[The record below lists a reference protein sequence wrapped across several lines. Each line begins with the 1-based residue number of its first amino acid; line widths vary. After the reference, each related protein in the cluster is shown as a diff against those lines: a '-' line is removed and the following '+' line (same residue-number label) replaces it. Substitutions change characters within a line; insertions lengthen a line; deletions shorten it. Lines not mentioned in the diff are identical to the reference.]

1 MEKEQMLSIYSSDI
15 SFEEVQS
22 YTDNAPYY
30 YPHYFSLV
38 HPLQLNPDDK
48 YRLYLIDTTLHF
60 AKVQHFVVVIQR
72 GNEYYSMGFGSGP
85 SNQYVIKSPDPYMK
99 YISDVEKY
107 NTHAFQ
113 DFVPLNEYADKLNT
127 FLESYH
133 RGGYIQFK
141 NGTTGFFA
149 AHTIKKSYNVFT
161 NMCLSGFDSIF
172 PIPTDKLHAAER
184 FCFYTATGRGKRR
197 RTRKRTRKHK
207 KI

>member
-1 MEKEQMLSIYSSDI
+1 MEKEQILSIYKSDI
-15 SFEEVQS
+15 SFEEVKT

-38 HPLQLNPDDK
+38 RPLHLNPEDEYK
-48 YRLYLIDTTLHF
+48 LYLIDITIHVV
-60 AKVQHFVVVIQR
+60 KVQHFVVVIKR

-99 YISDVEKY
+99 YVSDVDKY
-107 NTHAFQ
+107 SAFQ
-113 DFVPLNEYADKLNT
+113 DFTPLNDYADKLNM
-127 FLESYH
+127 FLTSYT

-149 AHTIKKSYNVFT
+149 AHTTAKYNVFK

-172 PIPTDKLHAAER
+172 PIPTEKLNLAER

-197 RTRKRTRKHK
+197 TRRKRTRFLK
-207 KI
+207 KIYI